1 MKIIVKDMN
10 KKLENK
16 HILQK
21 LYKKLLV
28 KIRKVIIIIKDL

>member
-1 MKIIVKDMN
+1 MTILLKDMN

-28 KIRKVIIIIKDL
+28 KKRKVIIIIKDL

>member
-16 HILQK
+16 HILQE

-28 KIRKVIIIIKDL
+28 KKRKVIIIIKDL

>member
-28 KIRKVIIIIKDL
+28 KKRKVIIIIKDL